1 MKKWIRAAVAAAM
14 AFSMSVGGVSGVYAY
29 EWDEEEYESAR
40 QLETPGVWLDG
51 TKAEWDEIDHAYQ
64 YEIRIYRDG
73 YRVDTV
79 KTKSKSF
86 ECRARMDREG
96 EYTFRVR
103 ARAKSGSSSY
113 FHSDWSEES
122 EAYVVDAAQA
132 EKNKQLSQTYDLYI
146 PEGATGPG
154 DAVGAERPTGEGT
167 AQVQAGW
174 HQDNIGWWWTNED
187 GTYPVSQWRY
197 INDRWYFFN
206 ESGYMKTGWISWN
219 GSWYYCDSS
228 GAMLT
233 ATTTPDGY
241 YVDEHGI
248 CASR

>member
-40 QLETPGVWLDG
+40 QLETPGVWWDG

-132 EKNKQLSQTYDLYI
+132 EKNKQLRQTYDLYI

-241 YVDEHGI
+241 YVDENGI